1 MRIPH
6 GVVVLVAVGV
16 SACAYPG
23 MYGPRMA
30 PPHQRA
36 MMAPQAPASPVGRWD
51 NVMMLEPGVPLR
63 VLRMDGTRA
72 DGRFRSA
79 SPTVLRVSAVDTAL
93 EIAHADVAR
102 VDRLT
107 HFGEDARA
115 ETARGAAVGLGT
127 VGVLGLITGRM
138 PPARHWGAGAIVGGY
153 AAGQSQMMV
162 AGPGTIYLA
171 PAIAAPAAAGN
182 RAPMP

>member
-1 MRIPH
+1 MRLAH
-6 GVVVLVAVGV
+6 GLVALVAVGT

-30 PPHQRA
+30 PPHQRTI
-36 MMAPQAPASPVGRWD
+36 MAPQGPASPVGRWN
-51 NVMMLEPGVPLR
+51 NVMMLDPGVPLR

-72 DGRFRSA
+72 DGRFHSA
-79 SPTVLRVSAVDTAL
+79 SPAVLRVSAGDTAL
-93 EIAHADVAR
+93 EIAQTDVAR

-107 HFGEDARA
+107 HFGDDARA

-138 PPARHWGAGAIVGGY
+138 PPPRHWAAGAIAGGY
-153 AAGQSQMMV
+153 AAGQSQMLV

-171 PAIAAPAAAGN
+171 PTAPPPATSPPLGT
-182 RAPMP
+182 